1 MEQSIPQVKD
11 LSERLEIFDKILN
24 INILRILIRLEGYKK
39 QKPRT
44 KIESLST
51 ILIDNDRIIKL
62 KSPT

>member
-24 INILRILIRLEGYKK
+24 INILRILIRPQGYKK
-39 QKPRT
+39 QKPR
-44 KIESLST
+44 INLESLST
-51 ILIDNDRIIKL
+51 ISIDNDRIIKL